1 MLLKLER
8 GGFFVRFASV
18 CPHGSSHWRSTD
30 SHRPGAGRHRRG
42 AVQVSFCSTPERTF
56 VKCTALHEIAASMSV
71 LSRRHSLTETIPL
84 WRARRKCISTI
95 KTKAQSGEAETKKEV
110 TAFREVKALV
120 NAHFITSFAMRL
132 FPPTPPERCRSIAH
146 SFLSLSPCAAALVP
160 KHPQDRQPYRL

>member
-1 MLLKLER
+1 
-8 GGFFVRFASV
+8 
-18 CPHGSSHWRSTD
+18 
-30 SHRPGAGRHRRG
+30 
-42 AVQVSFCSTPERTF
+42 
-56 VKCTALHEIAASMSV
+56 MSV

-146 SFLSLSPCAAALVP
+146 SFLSLSLRAQLLSYQNILKIDNLIGFDKIIKLQVQRDARHRRCALGTAAAPLEAAAL
-160 KHPQDRQPYRL
+160 